1 MNKIRRLLRYIL
13 PYKGLIAANVFFNVF
28 LSIFTIASVPA
39 IIPFLQILFKQT
51 PKIQEPVEWSGIANI
66 LPWVQWQ
73 FSKNI
78 MIYGE
83 SKAVWYV
90 VGGIVALFFLSNLC
104 RYFSLFFI
112 APVRVGVIRDL
123 RNALYKKMLS
133 LPLSY
138 FSEERKGDL
147 MARMTADV
155 QEVEWSIL
163 SVLEALVREPIILI
177 GTLSYMLWVN
187 PGLTI
192 YAFVMIL
199 LVGTSIGLLTRSLK
213 RKSTRTQQKLGD
225 VLTIIEETL
234 GGLRIVKA
242 FNAEKHFEKRFVK
255 ENNTH
260 GHLLVNIMRR
270 KDASSPLSEWMG
282 VSFVALLIGYGSKL
296 VFNGEMQAASFLAF
310 LFAFFRVI
318 DPAKKLSDAWGNLQ
332 KGFAALER
340 IEEVLHAPVT
350 VKDNINP
357 KLWQGFNHEIKFDG
371 VSFSYPNS
379 SHKVLENLNFTV
391 KKGQKVALVGPS
403 GAGKTTIL
411 DLILRFHDT
420 TAGKITIDGTDIKEF
435 KITDVR
441 NIMSL
446 VSQDP
451 VLFNDSIEENIR
463 FGDYAHNA
471 EEVLHSAQIA
481 NAMNFIDQAPGGL
494 QSNVGDRGS
503 KLSGG
508 QRQRLTIARAF
519 YRNPDI
525 LLLDEATSA
534 LDSESERLV
543 QQAFDNV
550 LQNRTS
556 VIVAHRLS
564 TITSSDL
571 ILVLKQGKIIEQGS
585 HSELMKLKGD
595 YSQMVQLQSF

>member
-51 PKIQEPVEWSGIANI
+51 PKIQEPVEWSGISNI

>member
-51 PKIQEPVEWSGIANI
+51 PKIQEPVEWSGISNI

-242 FNAEKHFEKRFVK
+242 FNADKHFEKRFVN

-260 GHLLVNIMRR
+260 GRLMVNIMRR

-310 LFAFFRVI
+310 C
-318 DPAKKLSDAWGNLQ
+318 
-332 KGFAALER
+332 
-340 IEEVLHAPVT
+340 
-350 VKDNINP
+350 
-357 KLWQGFNHEIKFDG
+357 
-371 VSFSYPNS
+371 
-379 SHKVLENLNFTV
+379 
-391 KKGQKVALVGPS
+391 
-403 GAGKTTIL
+403 
-411 DLILRFHDT
+411 LRFL
-420 TAGKITIDGTDIKEF
+420 G
-435 KITDVR
+435 
-441 NIMSL
+441 
-446 VSQDP
+446 
-451 VLFNDSIEENIR
+451 
-463 FGDYAHNA
+463 
-471 EEVLHSAQIA
+471 
-481 NAMNFIDQAPGGL
+481 
-494 QSNVGDRGS
+494 
-503 KLSGG
+503 
-508 QRQRLTIARAF
+508 
-519 YRNPDI
+519 
-525 LLLDEATSA
+525 
-534 LDSESERLV
+534 
-543 QQAFDNV
+543 
-550 LQNRTS
+550 
-556 VIVAHRLS
+556 
-564 TITSSDL
+564 
-571 ILVLKQGKIIEQGS
+571 
-585 HSELMKLKGD
+585 
-595 YSQMVQLQSF
+595 

>member
-51 PKIQEPVEWSGIANI
+51 PKIQEPVEWSGISNI

-242 FNAEKHFEKRFVK
+242 FNADKHFEKRFVK

-260 GHLLVNIMRR
+260 GHLMVNIMRR

-357 KLWQGFNHEIKFDG
+357 KPWQGFNHEIKFDG

>member
-242 FNAEKHFEKRFVK
+242 FNAEKHFEKRFVN

-260 GHLLVNIMRR
+260 GRLMVNIMRR

>member
-242 FNAEKHFEKRFVK
+242 FNADKHFEKRFVN

-260 GHLLVNIMRR
+260 GRLMVNIMRR

-357 KLWQGFNHEIKFDG
+357 KPWQGFNHEIKFDE

>member
-1 MNKIRRLLRYIL
+1 
-13 PYKGLIAANVFFNVF
+13 
-28 LSIFTIASVPA
+28 
-39 IIPFLQILFKQT
+39 
-51 PKIQEPVEWSGIANI
+51 
-66 LPWVQWQ
+66 
-73 FSKNI
+73 
-78 MIYGE
+78 
-83 SKAVWYV
+83 
-90 VGGIVALFFLSNLC
+90 
-104 RYFSLFFI
+104 
-112 APVRVGVIRDL
+112 
-123 RNALYKKMLS
+123 
-133 LPLSY
+133 
-138 FSEERKGDL
+138 
-147 MARMTADV
+147 
-155 QEVEWSIL
+155 
-163 SVLEALVREPIILI
+163 
-177 GTLSYMLWVN
+177 
-187 PGLTI
+187 
-192 YAFVMIL
+192 
-199 LVGTSIGLLTRSLK
+199 
-213 RKSTRTQQKLGD
+213 
-225 VLTIIEETL
+225 
-234 GGLRIVKA
+234 
-242 FNAEKHFEKRFVK
+242 
-255 ENNTH
+255 
-260 GHLLVNIMRR
+260 
-270 KDASSPLSEWMG
+270 
-282 VSFVALLIGYGSKL
+282 
-296 VFNGEMQAASFLAF
+296 
-310 LFAFFRVI
+310 
-318 DPAKKLSDAWGNLQ
+318 
-332 KGFAALER
+332 
-340 IEEVLHAPVT
+340 LHAPVT

>member
-357 KLWQGFNHEIKFDG
+357 KPWQGFNHEIKFDG

>member
-260 GHLLVNIMRR
+260 GHLMVNIMRR